1 MAWGEPTPCPEL
13 GEGWLRFSKPR
24 GSGERSERADF
35 QWVSPGGQKFRSLK
49 AAQEAA
55 AGGAPGGG
63 AGAASSGKGGKA
75 KKAKTAPKGLKVP
88 YRRPGFAEAQAAAA
102 AAAHAA
108 AVAQAAAIAETV
120 CSVCLSG
127 HDEPGNDILLCD
139 GPGCKSAMHMQC
151 LPKPIYAVPSGDWL
165 CPTCAP
171 AAETFEPMMSPFSK
185 ERGLKRELQ
194 VIDGIDL
201 GAWAREQSEVP
212 PPELAALGLG
222 LGLANPNPSPNPNAN
237 PNPKP
242 KPDPNPP

>member
-102 AAAHAA
+102 AAAAA
-108 AVAQAAAIAETV
+108 
-120 CSVCLSG
+120 
-127 HDEPGNDILLCD
+127 
-139 GPGCKSAMHMQC
+139 
-151 LPKPIYAVPSGDWL
+151 
-165 CPTCAP
+165 
-171 AAETFEPMMSPFSK
+171 
-185 ERGLKRELQ
+185 R
-194 VIDGIDL
+194 
-201 GAWAREQSEVP
+201 
-212 PPELAALGLG
+212 AALARFDTKSSEKSRSTHKQLSSLMGLCYCFY
-222 LGLANPNPSPNPNAN
+222 
-237 PNPKP
+237 
-242 KPDPNPP
+242 

>member
-108 AVAQAAAIAETV
+108 QLHGAAMPGAMHSAVLPMHPAAMQAAAQTDPRA
-120 CSVCLSG
+120 S
-127 HDEPGNDILLCD
+127 
-139 GPGCKSAMHMQC
+139 
-151 LPKPIYAVPSGDWL
+151 
-165 CPTCAP
+165 
-171 AAETFEPMMSPFSK
+171 
-185 ERGLKRELQ
+185 
-194 VIDGIDL
+194 
-201 GAWAREQSEVP
+201 
-212 PPELAALGLG
+212 
-222 LGLANPNPSPNPNAN
+222 PSPNPNPH
-237 PNPKP
+237 PNRAPTVTRTRTRTRTSRYAGA
-242 KPDPNPP
+242 